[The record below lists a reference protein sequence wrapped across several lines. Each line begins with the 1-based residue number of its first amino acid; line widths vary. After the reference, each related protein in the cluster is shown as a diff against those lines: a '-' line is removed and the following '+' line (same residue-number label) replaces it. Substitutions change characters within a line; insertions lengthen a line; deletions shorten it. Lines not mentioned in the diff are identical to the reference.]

1 MAVFLAVSL
10 VSQSI
15 IQARHKDKG
24 TRGYHKPSKQ
34 VKKKVNA
41 FTIISACA
49 DSHTPTNQVKKDRL
63 CPGYYLHTSSD
74 TGSQKHTRMHIRT
87 HTFWVT

>member
-1 MAVFLAVSL
+1 MAVKAAESL
-10 VSQSI
+10 VSRSI
-15 IQARHKDKG
+15 VQARHKDKG

-49 DSHTPTNQVKKDRL
+49 DSHASTIAAKKDKL
-63 CPGYYLHTSSD
+63 CPGYYLHTSSN